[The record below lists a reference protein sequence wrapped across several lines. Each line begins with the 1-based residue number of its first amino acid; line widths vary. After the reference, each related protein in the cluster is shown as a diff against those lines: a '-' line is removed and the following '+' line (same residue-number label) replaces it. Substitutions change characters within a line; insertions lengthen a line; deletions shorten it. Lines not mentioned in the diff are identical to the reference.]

1 MRISQ
6 LTQNKYNNQ
15 PNFCMLQPENELAF
29 AEIKRMAK
37 HTKTKIFSV
46 QDAIT
51 NPCTE
56 EYDRH
61 PLEHTPMLGVFI
73 SDSQRALLA
82 NVKDSYVSS
91 DECFD
96 MINKFAMDGTSVF
109 DQLVDKLKQIK
120 KVTFEQAKAMTDKYI
135 KPKDAAEKEFSEL
148 F

>member
-1 MRISQ
+1 
-6 LTQNKYNNQ
+6 
-15 PNFCMLQPENELAF
+15 MLQPENELALT
-29 AEIKRMAK
+29 EIKKMAK
-37 HTKTKIFSV
+37 YTKTKIFSV

-61 PLEHTPMLGVFI
+61 PLEHTPMLGVFL

-82 NVKDSYVSS
+82 DVKNIFVSS

-96 MINKFAMDGTSVF
+96 MITKLSEKNISIL
-109 DQLVDKLKQIK
+109 DQLLEKIK
-120 KVTFEQAKAMTDKYI
+120 NVNKVTFEQAKAMTDKYI
-135 KPKDAAEKEFSEL
+135 KPKDEAEKEFSAL